1 MSEAAKTEEPG
12 KEPAKEPAKTPTIAE
27 TMEAFKKQ
35 YTEEIAKLKSEIA
48 EKDKQHAKEI
58 ADILTG
64 AEKRKQDE
72 EDERKK
78 RGDTLK
84 ESVNRVRAALGLE
97 IEK

>member
-1 MSEAAKTEEPG
+1 MSEAAKTEEPAKG
-12 KEPAKEPAKTPTIAE
+12 KENFPVPTVAE

-35 YTEEIAKLKSEIA
+35 YTEEIAKLKNEIA

-72 EDERKK
+72 EAERKK

>member
-1 MSEAAKTEEPG
+1 MSEAAKTEEPA
-12 KEPAKEPAKTPTIAE
+12 KEPAKEAPSVAE

-72 EDERKK
+72 EAERKK
-78 RGDTLK
+78 RGDALK
-84 ESVNRVRAALGLE
+84 ESVNRVRASLGLE

>member
-1 MSEAAKTEEPG
+1 MSEAANTEEPE
-12 KEPAKEPAKTPTIAE
+12 KEKKKTPTIAE

-35 YTEEIAKLKSEIA
+35 YTEEIAKLKNEIA
-48 EKDKQHAKEI
+48 EKDKKHAQEI
-58 ADILTG
+58 AEILTG
-64 AEKRKQDE
+64 AEKRKKE
-72 EDERKK
+72 EEAERKK